1 MINVT
6 ELRPGNTYVWEGTPY
21 TCLDIDLNKTAMA
34 KMKVKVKSK
43 NLKTGATLDMSF
55 IGGDKVEVIHLDKK
69 QMQYLYDDGDGLVF
83 MDTETYDQVSIP
95 KERLEWELNFL
106 KPESTVTITMLN
118 GEILGVELPEK
129 VTLLI
134 TKCEPAVRGDTVN
147 KALKDAYLETGLKV
161 RVPLFVENNEEI
173 IVCTSDGSY
182 DSRAK

>member
-43 NLKTGATLDMSF
+43 NLKTGATLDMS
-55 IGGDKVEVIHLDKK
+55 
-69 QMQYLYDDGDGLVF
+69 GDGLVF

-106 KPESTVTITMLN
+106 KPESIVTITMLN
-118 GEILGVELPEK
+118 GEILGVELPAK

-173 IVCTSDGSY
+173 IVCTNDGSY

>member
-1 MINVT
+1 
-6 ELRPGNTYVWEGTPY
+6 
-21 TCLDIDLNKTAMA
+21 
-34 KMKVKVKSK
+34 
-43 NLKTGATLDMSF
+43 
-55 IGGDKVEVIHLDKK
+55 
-69 QMQYLYDDGDGLVF
+69 

-106 KPESTVTITMLN
+106 KPESIVTITMLN
-118 GEILGVELPEK
+118 GEILGVELPAK

>member
-34 KMKVKVKSK
+34 KMKVKVKAK

-106 KPESTVTITMLN
+106 KPESIVTITMLN
-118 GEILGVELPEK
+118 GEILGVELPAK